1 MINIEPIILAANGS
15 NRADTLFINGQI
27 INVFTGE
34 ILNMSVAVKDGYICG
49 LSTKSDEY
57 DADNIVDL
65 NGLYLAP
72 GFIDPHLHIES
83 SMVTPAQFARGV
95 VPCGTTTIVADP
107 HEIANVMGIKGIEYM
122 IKSAQEAG
130 DIMNILFTA
139 PSCVPA
145 TDMERAGAV
154 IDSNMVQSLLSHDKI
169 VGLAEM
175 MNYPGVIFTDPQV
188 MAKIKAAKMAKKQ
201 IDGHAPKITGK
212 ELNAYASAGIK
223 SDHECTTFNEAIEKL
238 RLGIHIMVREG
249 SCAKNLD
256 ALLPIINDKT
266 WHQMMWCTDD
276 RHPEEILSE
285 GHIDHIIRRAIDYGI
300 DPIRAIQIATINPA
314 RYFKIDDV
322 GAIAPSYRADMVAF
336 RDIKN
341 PVIEKVFVKGALVA
355 QDREICNKIE
365 CKPQSYDLPNTMNF
379 DLDSVDFSIP
389 IAQKLNPSEHQK
401 DTIARVIKIIPN
413 QVVTEELRESVL
425 KSESDKAED
434 GSIYALSD
442 TKRDI
447 LKIAVIERYSGKTG
461 MARGFVNGFGF
472 KKGAIA
478 STVAHDS
485 HNVIVAGV
493 DDNDMLCAVKALKEM
508 GGGFVVASGGN
519 IMARLALP
527 VGGLMSN
534 EPLESVNLSMVK
546 VIEAV
551 KALGSSKLSDPFM
564 TLGFLALPVIPQL
577 KITDMGLVDVQKFK
591 IVELFL

>member
-1 MINIEPIILAANGS
+1 MNIEPIILTANGS

-175 MNYPGVIFTDPQV
+175 MNYPGVIFADPEV
-188 MAKIKAAKMAKKQ
+188 MAKIKAAKIAQKRV
-201 IDGHAPKITGK
+201 DGHAPKITGK

-266 WHQMMWCTDD
+266 WNQIMWCTDD

-379 DLDSVDFSIP
+379 DLDAVDFSIP